1 MGHLNTKYWTDQ
13 GVGANY
19 QDDSENIKIPRKGI
33 RLLIL
38 WVPIK
43 IPFLVCV
50 ILLSRAVTAQNV
62 PAWPL
67 WNLCLV
73 LLLDLATGLRNR
85 LMTGPGEE
93 E

>member
-1 MGHLNTKYWTDQ
+1 MIQKN
-13 GVGANY
+13 V
-19 QDDSENIKIPRKGI
+19 KIPRKWI

-38 WVPIK
+38 WVSIK

-50 ILLSRAVTAQNV
+50 VLLSRAVTAQNV